1 MVTSIASRFTHGQFR
16 VKPARLAV
24 VAGTN
29 MLKVIRHAIR
39 ANAHVIRDD
48 GRAINETG
56 FYRSKAGK
64 VVAEIV
70 VKQKE
75 IDGITDGLQYV
86 YRVAGSRINQ
96 IAEPGAIKMRLRITS
111 TVLGSISTVI
121 NLPFPAALS
130 FSSIHNPEY
139 PIAVPHSTMREG
151 CAFSTSVVRNSAFSG
166 T

>member
-1 MVTSIASRFTHGQFR
+1 
-16 VKPARLAV
+16 
-24 VAGTN
+24 

-86 YRVAGSRINQ
+86 YRVAGSRIDQ
-96 IAEPGAIKMRLRITS
+96 IAESGAIKMRPRITS
-111 TVLGSISTVI
+111 TVRL
-121 NLPFPAALS
+121 NLHGYQPTLS
-130 FSSIHNPEY
+130 RGFEFLKHPQSRIPDC
-139 PIAVPHSTMREG
+139 R
-151 CAFSTSVVRNSAFSG
+151 SAFHNEG
-166 T
+166 GLRFFDERRKKFGFLRT